1 WPGIAS
7 YVGGLGAFITGSNT
21 VSDMLFA
28 NFQWDMAH
36 TLKYTVDQALV
47 IVAAQGAGGA
57 MGNMVCV
64 HNIVAACA
72 VTGLIGKEGDILRRT
87 FMPFVLYGVA
97 VGVVAFVLM

>member
-1 WPGIAS
+1 
-7 YVGGLGAFITGSNT
+7 
-21 VSDMLFA
+21 
-28 NFQWDMAH
+28 
-36 TLKYTVDQALV
+36 
-47 IVAAQGAGGA
+47 

-72 VTGLIGKEGDILRRT
+72 VTGLVGKEGDILRRT